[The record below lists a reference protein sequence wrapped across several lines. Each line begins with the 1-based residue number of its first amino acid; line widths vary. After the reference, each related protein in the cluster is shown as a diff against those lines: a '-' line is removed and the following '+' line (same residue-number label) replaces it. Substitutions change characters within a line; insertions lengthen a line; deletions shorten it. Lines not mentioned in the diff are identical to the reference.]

1 MNVGGIVLPV
11 PTRLGDP
18 SGTGCLTGAA
28 VCVEVSGMDA
38 EKLPPF
44 PKPPLTVA
52 VSECLTGA
60 HVRYDGGHKREAM
73 PHAALD
79 GLYMFRS
86 ICPEVGIGLG
96 VPRDPIRLVGD
107 PSALRAR
114 VFSEETLP
122 RSPPLDVTA
131 ALRAYADS
139 QLPVLDEVDGY
150 VFMQNSPSCG
160 LSGVKLFRSD
170 TKGTGRGVYAAQVAL
185 RRPALPAAE
194 GGQLFDPTQCANF
207 VMRTFVYAHWRRT
220 NAHGMTAAKLIAFHT
235 AYKYLVM
242 AHEVRAYR
250 RLGHLLSD
258 LSGAVDNVAGRY
270 VRDLLRSLSRPAS
283 RAGHANALA
292 HLQGYVR
299 VPSIAE
305 TPPANLI
312 QMQELADLIEAC
324 RRGQVPLSAP
334 MSLLRRHL
342 LASGATYALNQAYLL
357 PDLWAAV
364 DRAYNGVLALGHVRT
379 PNP

>member
-1 MNVGGIVLPV
+1 
-11 PTRLGDP
+11 
-18 SGTGCLTGAA
+18 
-28 VCVEVSGMDA
+28 MDA
-38 EKLPPF
+38 EQLPTF
-44 PKPPLTVA
+44 PKPPLTIA
-52 VSECLTGA
+52 VSQCLAGA

-79 GLYMFRS
+79 GLYVFRS

-107 PSALRAR
+107 SSAPRAR
-114 VFSEETLP
+114 VFREKAGS
-122 RSPPLDVTA
+122 SGPPSDVTD

-139 QLPVLDEVDGY
+139 QLSVIDEVDGY
-150 VFMQNSPSCG
+150 VFMENSPSCG
-160 LSGVKLFRSD
+160 LSGVKLFRSEP
-170 TKGTGRGVYAAQVAL
+170 KGTGRGVYAAQVAL

-194 GGQLFDPTQCANF
+194 SGWLFDPTRRANF

-220 NAHGMTAAKLIAFHT
+220 RAYGMTAAKLIAFHT

-242 AHEVRAYR
+242 AHDVRAYR

-258 LSGAVDNVAGRY
+258 LPGAVDSVARRY
-270 VRDLLRSLSRPAS
+270 VRDLLRALSRPAS

-292 HLQGYVR
+292 HLRGCVR

-305 TPPANLI
+305 TPPANLTR
-312 QMQELADLIEAC
+312 MQELADLIEAY

-357 PDLWAAV
+357 PDLWAPV

>member
-1 MNVGGIVLPV
+1 
-11 PTRLGDP
+11 
-18 SGTGCLTGAA
+18 
-28 VCVEVSGMDA
+28 MDT

-79 GLYMFRS
+79 DLYVFRA

-96 VPRDPIRLVGD
+96 VPRAPIRLVGD
-107 PSALRAR
+107 SSEPRAKVFREKAGSSGPPS
-114 VFSEETLP
+114 
-122 RSPPLDVTA
+122 DVTD

-139 QLPVLDEVDGY
+139 QLSVIDEVDGY
-150 VFMQNSPSCG
+150 IFMQKSPSCG
-160 LSGVKLFRSD
+160 LSGVKLFESGSR
-170 TKGTGRGVYAAQVAL
+170 GGGRGVYAAQVAL
-185 RRPALPAAE
+185 RRPALPAAD
-194 GGQLFDPTQCANF
+194 GGALFEPTRCANF

-242 AHEVRAYR
+242 AHDVRAYR

-258 LSGAVDNVAGRY
+258 LPGAVDGVARRY
-270 VRDLLRSLSRPAS
+270 VRDLLRALSRPAS
-283 RAGHANALA
+283 QAGHANALA

-299 VPSIAE
+299 VSSIAE
-305 TPPANLI
+305 TPPANLT
-312 QMQELADLIEAC
+312 QMQELADLIEAY

-342 LASGATYALNQAYLL
+342 LESGASYALNQVYLL
-357 PDLWAAV
+357 PDLWAAS
-364 DRAYNGVLALGHVRT
+364 DRAYNGVLALDHART

>member
-1 MNVGGIVLPV
+1 
-11 PTRLGDP
+11 
-18 SGTGCLTGAA
+18 
-28 VCVEVSGMDA
+28 MDV

-60 HVRYDGGHKREAM
+60 HVRYDGGHKRQAM

-79 GLYMFRS
+79 GLYVFRP

-107 PSALRAR
+107 PSAPRAR
-114 VFSEETLP
+114 VFGGESAISRALA
-122 RSPPLDVTA
+122 DVTD
-131 ALRAYADS
+131 ALRAYADR
-139 QLPVLDEVDGY
+139 QLPLLDEVDGY

-160 LSGVKLFRSD
+160 LSGVKLFRSG

-185 RRPALPAAE
+185 RRPALPATE
-194 GGQLFDPTQCANF
+194 GGWLFDPPRCANF

-220 NAHGMTAAKLIAFHT
+220 RAYGMTAAKLIAFHA

-242 AHEVRAYR
+242 AHDVRAYR

-258 LSGAVDNVAGRY
+258 LSGAVDNVARRY
-270 VRDLLRSLSRPAS
+270 VRDLLQALSRPAS
-283 RAGHANALA
+283 RAGHVNALA
-292 HLQGYVR
+292 HLQGTVR
-299 VPSIAE
+299 VPSIGE
-305 TPPANLI
+305 TRPPNLTR
-312 QMQELADLIEAC
+312 MQELADLIEAY
-324 RRGQVPLSAP
+324 RRGQVPLWAP

-342 LASGATYALNQAYLL
+342 IETGATYALNQAYLR

-364 DRAYNGVLALGHVRT
+364 DRAYNGALALGHVRT
-379 PNP
+379 PNR

>member
-1 MNVGGIVLPV
+1 
-11 PTRLGDP
+11 
-18 SGTGCLTGAA
+18 
-28 VCVEVSGMDA
+28 MDA
-38 EKLPPF
+38 EKLPLF
-44 PKPPLTVA
+44 PEPPLTIA
-52 VSECLTGA
+52 LSECLTGA
-60 HVRYDGGHKREAM
+60 QVRYDGGHKREAM

-79 GLYMFRS
+79 GLYVFRP
-86 ICPEVGIGLG
+86 ICPEVGIGLS
-96 VPRDPIRLVGD
+96 VPRDPIRLEGD
-107 PSALRAR
+107 PGAPRAR
-114 VFSEETLP
+114 VLGEESAISRVPT
-122 RSPPLDVTA
+122 DVTD
-131 ALRAYADS
+131 ALRAYADR
-139 QLPVLDEVDGY
+139 QLPLLDEVDGY

-160 LSGVKLFRSD
+160 LSSVKLFRSG

-185 RRPALPAAE
+185 RRPALPATE
-194 GGQLFDPTQCANF
+194 GGWLFDPARCANF

-220 NAHGMTAAKLIAFHT
+220 SDHGMTAAKLIAFHT

-242 AHEVRAYR
+242 AHDVRAYR

-258 LSGAVDNVAGRY
+258 LSGAVDSVARRY
-270 VRDLLRSLSRPAS
+270 VRDLLQALSRPAS
-283 RAGHANALA
+283 RAGHVNALA
-292 HLQGYVR
+292 HLQGTVR

-305 TPPANLI
+305 APPTNLTR
-312 QMQELADLIEAC
+312 MQELADLIEAY

>member
-28 VCVEVSGMDA
+28 VCVEVSGMDT

-73 PHAALD
+73 PHMALD
-79 GLYMFRS
+79 GVYVFRA

-107 PSALRAR
+107 PGAPRAR
-114 VFSEETLP
+114 VFIEEADIA
-122 RSPPLDVTA
+122 RPPADVTA
-131 ALRAYADS
+131 ALRAYADI
-139 QLPVLDEVDGY
+139 QVPVLDEVDGY

-160 LSGVKLFRSD
+160 LSGVRLYRSD
-170 TKGTGRGVYAAQVAL
+170 TPGTSRGVYAAQVAL
-185 RRPALPAAE
+185 RRPALPAVE
-194 GGQLFDPTQCANF
+194 GGQLFDPAQCANF

-220 NAHGMTAAKLIAFHT
+220 RVHGMTAAKLIAFHT

-242 AHEVRAYR
+242 AHDVSAYR

-258 LSGAVDNVAGRY
+258 LSGAVDKVARRY
-270 VRDLLRSLSRPAS
+270 VRDLLGALSRPAS

-292 HLQGYVR
+292 HLQGYIR
-299 VPSIAE
+299 AGE
-305 TPPANLI
+305 TPPTNLS
-312 QMQELADLIEAC
+312 QMQELAGLIEAY
-324 RRGQVPLSAP
+324 RRGQVPLSVP

-342 LASGATYALNQAYLL
+342 IESGTTYAVNQAYLRA
-357 PDLWAAV
+357 DLWEAV
-364 DRAYNGVLALGHVRT
+364 GRAYNRARAAGHVLA

>member
-1 MNVGGIVLPV
+1 
-11 PTRLGDP
+11 
-18 SGTGCLTGAA
+18 
-28 VCVEVSGMDA
+28 MDV

-44 PKPPLTVA
+44 PKPPLTIA
-52 VSECLTGA
+52 VGQCLAGA

-79 GLYMFRS
+79 GLYVFRP

-107 PSALRAR
+107 PSAPRAR
-114 VFSEETLP
+114 VFGEKAAT
-122 RSPPLDVTA
+122 RPPSDVTD
-131 ALRAYADS
+131 ALRAYADR
-139 QLPVLDEVDGY
+139 QLPLLDEVDGY

-160 LSGVKLFRSD
+160 LSGVKLFRSG
-170 TKGTGRGVYAAQVAL
+170 TPGTGRGVYAAQVAL

-194 GGQLFDPTQCANF
+194 GGRLFDPTRRANF

-220 NAHGMTAAKLIAFHT
+220 RAYGMTAAKLIAFHT

-242 AHEVRAYR
+242 AHDVRAYR

-258 LSGAVDNVAGRY
+258 LPGAVDSVARRY
-270 VRDLLRSLSRPAS
+270 VRDLLRALSRPAS

-292 HLQGYVR
+292 HLRGCVR

-305 TPPANLI
+305 TPPANLTR
-312 QMQELADLIEAC
+312 MQELADLIEAY

-357 PDLWAAV
+357 PDLWAPV